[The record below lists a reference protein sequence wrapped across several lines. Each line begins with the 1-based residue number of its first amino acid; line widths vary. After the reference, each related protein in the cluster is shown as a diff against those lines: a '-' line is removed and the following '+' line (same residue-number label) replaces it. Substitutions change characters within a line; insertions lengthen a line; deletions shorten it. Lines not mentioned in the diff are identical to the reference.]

1 MQFALTDDQRAIR
14 DMVREFA
21 AKEIAPVAGK
31 HDREHSFPTA
41 TTKRMGELGLLG
53 VTVPAEYGGPGAD
66 YVSFALVAEELARAC
81 ASHSVIFGANASL
94 SVGPILNFGTEE
106 QKRHY
111 LPKLA
116 NGEFLGCYALTEP
129 EAGSDAGSLKTSA
142 RKDGDHYV
150 INGAKQFIS
159 NGAVADVCVLFARTD
174 PKSTDARGVSAF
186 LVDTKFKGFKVGR
199 NEEKLGLNASY
210 TNQLFFEDLV
220 VPASARLGK
229 EGEGFKIAM
238 ATLDTGRIMA
248 AAGSTGIARA
258 AYEDSIAYAK
268 ERKQF
273 GKPIATNQAIQWKL
287 ADMDVNIEAA
297 RNLYLKAAWMKDRG
311 ENFTHAASRAK
322 LFASEMAMKAT
333 IDGVQIHG
341 GNGYTKDYNVE
352 RYMRDIKIF
361 EIFEGTSEIQRLV
374 IARHI
379 LGG

>member
-1 MQFALTDDQRAIR
+1 MEFELTEPQRMVR

-21 AKEIAPVAGK
+21 DREVVPIAAE
-31 HDREHSFPTA
+31 HDRKHEFPMRTA
-41 TTKRMGELGLLG
+41 KRMGELGLLG
-53 VTVPAEYGGPGAD
+53 ITVPEAYGGPGAD
-66 YVSFALVAEELARAC
+66 YVSFALVAEELARAD

-106 QKRHY
+106 QKQRY

-116 NGEFLGCYALTEP
+116 SGEYLGCYALTEP
-129 EAGSDAGSLKTSA
+129 QSGSDAGSLRTTA
-142 RKDGDHYV
+142 RREGDEYVVDGQ
-150 INGAKQFIS
+150 KLFIS
-159 NGAVADVCVLFARTD
+159 NGAVADVCILFARTD
-174 PKSTDARGVSAF
+174 PKTTDARGVSAF
-186 LVDTKFKGFKVGR
+186 IVDTKSKGFSVGK

-210 TNQLFFEDLV
+210 TNQLFFEGMR
-220 VPASARLGK
+220 VPAENRLGA

-248 AAGSTGIARA
+248 AAGSVGIARA
-258 AYEDSIAYAK
+258 AFEASVAYSK

-273 GKPIATNQAIQWKL
+273 GKPIASNQAIQWKL
-287 ADMDVNIEAA
+287 ADMDVHIEAG
-297 RNLYLKAAWMKDRG
+297 RNLYLKAAWLKDKG

-322 LFASEMAMKAT
+322 LFCSEMAMKAT
-333 IDGVQIHG
+333 VEGVQIHG
-341 GNGYTKDYNVE
+341 GNGYTKDYPVE

-379 LGG
+379 LGQ